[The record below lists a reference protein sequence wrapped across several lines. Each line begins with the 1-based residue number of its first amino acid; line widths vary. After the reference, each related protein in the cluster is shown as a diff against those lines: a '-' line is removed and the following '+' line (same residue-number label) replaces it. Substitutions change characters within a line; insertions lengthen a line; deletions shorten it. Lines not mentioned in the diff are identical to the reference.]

1 MPRAAVRD
9 PIYRGRRFPADLIE
23 QCVRWYITYRLSY
36 RDLAAMVAER
46 GVRVSHT
53 TIMRWVLRYM
63 PEYERRWSRY
73 AIPTA
78 DSWRVDETEIV
89 VRGVPHWLY
98 RAVDRLV
105 KSVHSLFSTTRT
117 IDAAQAFFQSATAR
131 GDVRWPARINVDG
144 YAATQL
150 SLRQLAR
157 ADERWRPVQVR
168 QNRYLNNLVE
178 QDHRAI
184 KQRYRAMLGLKS
196 VATAAITLAGV
207 ELAHRIRKRQFTV
220 VAGAAGKVG
229 SLREAWDAALART
242 PAAGHESEALPPMH
256 RNSADHSF
264 PSRYRVR
271 RDVRPRR
278 FAFKVPIAP
287 GLFLVVKPNGQRSWR
302 HVYRFGGRTRYLN
315 LGSYPYLSIG
325 RARDVH
331 NAARGFLARGLDP
344 AAHRPQLYAVRR
356 RSARSRS
363 APC

>member
-1 MPRAAVRD
+1 MKTLITHGTIVTATDTYEADLYVD
-9 PIYRGRRFPADLIE
+9 GETISAIGKDLKLPAD
-23 QCVRWYITYRLSY
+23 
-36 RDLAAMVAER
+36 
-46 GVRVSHT
+46 
-53 TIMRWVLRYM
+53 
-63 PEYERRWSRY
+63 
-73 AIPTA
+73 
-78 DSWRVDETEIV
+78 
-89 VRGVPHWLY
+89 
-98 RAVDRLV
+98 
-105 KSVHSLFSTTRT
+105 RT
-117 IDAAQAFFQSATAR
+117 IDAR
-131 GDVRWPARINVDG
+131 GKYLIPGGIDVHTHLDMPFG
-144 YAATQL
+144 
-150 SLRQLAR
+150 
-157 ADERWRPVQVR
+157 
-168 QNRYLNNLVE
+168 
-178 QDHRAI
+178 
-184 KQRYRAMLGLKS
+184 
-196 VATAAITLAGV
+196 
-207 ELAHRIRKRQFTV
+207 
-220 VAGAAGKVG
+220 GAASVDDFRTGTIAAAHGGTTSIVDFAIQERG
-229 SLREAWDAALART
+229 HSLREAWDAALART